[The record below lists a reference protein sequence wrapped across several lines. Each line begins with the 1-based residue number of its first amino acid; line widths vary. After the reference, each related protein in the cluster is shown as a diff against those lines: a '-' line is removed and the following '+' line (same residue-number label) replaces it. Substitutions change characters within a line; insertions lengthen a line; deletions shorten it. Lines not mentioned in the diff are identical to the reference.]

1 MSKDFDDWWNAD
13 SLVEDNPFRRESP
26 AFWAWEGWHA
36 AMEVGIQE
44 GMKREHALWQLA
56 KIGQEIEEKD
66 EYEYCDHGIRYNRY
80 CKSCE
85 CIEQA
90 DMRSEME

>member
-1 MSKDFDDWWNAD
+1 MSKDFDNWWNAD

-36 AMEVGIQE
+36 GVVAGKKQE
-44 GMKREHALWQLA
+44 RALWELT
-56 KIGQEIEEKD
+56 KIGQEIEED
-66 EYEYCDHGIRYNRY
+66 EYCPHGIRHERH

-90 DMRSEME
+90 DMRSEM

>member
-1 MSKDFDDWWNAD
+1 MSKEFNEWWND
-13 SLVEDNPFRRESP
+13 NVFVKDNPFRNDSP

>member
-36 AMEVGIQE
+36 GVVAE
-44 GMKREHALWQLA
+44 REACA
-56 KIGQEIEEKD
+56 KVAYDYTVKVSLPNFFESAEYVAAAIRARGQ
-66 EYEYCDHGIRYNRY
+66 G
-80 CKSCE
+80 
-85 CIEQA
+85 
-90 DMRSEME
+90 

>member
-36 AMEVGIQE
+36 AMEVGIKE
-44 GMKREHALWQLA
+44 GMRREHAMWVLA
-56 KIGQEIEEKD
+56 EIGQDIEKKD
-66 EYEYCDHGIRYNRY
+66 EYCPHGIRHERH

-90 DMRSEME
+90 DMRSEM